1 MVVCIIIFD
10 WVNDKGIGFLVFIF
24 LGNVSDIDF
33 VDLFDI
39 FSIDKYIDVILLY
52 VDMICDVWCFMFV
65 VCVVFCNWWIFVLK
79 GGCIKVGRKVV

>member
-52 VDMICDVWCFMFV
+52 VDMICDV
-65 VCVVFCNWWIFVLK
+65 
-79 GGCIKVGRKVV
+79 